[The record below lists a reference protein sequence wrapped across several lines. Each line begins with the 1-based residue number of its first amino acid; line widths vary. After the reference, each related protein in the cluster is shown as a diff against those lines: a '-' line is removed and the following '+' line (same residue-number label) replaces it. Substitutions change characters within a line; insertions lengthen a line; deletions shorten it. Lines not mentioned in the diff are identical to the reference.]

1 VQKEGALRDVL
12 PHQSQDAEELRAW
25 SPAQTEEG
33 ARGRGREHTWGR
45 GTHMVVSSFFRVVKK
60 KIKIKKKQRIL
71 WSRSRW
77 QGGGARWSKSASS
90 LGTSVKHFN
99 VSDDQASQ
107 LVTCILPFQ

>member
-1 VQKEGALRDVL
+1 MQKEGALRDVL

-60 KIKIKKKQRIL
+60 KIKIKKETKDPLEQE
-71 WSRSRW
+71 
-77 QGGGARWSKSASS
+77 QVAGRWS
-90 LGTSVKHFN
+90 TVVQ
-99 VSDDQASQ
+99 VS
-107 LVTCILPFQ
+107 FQFRNKCKAFQCF